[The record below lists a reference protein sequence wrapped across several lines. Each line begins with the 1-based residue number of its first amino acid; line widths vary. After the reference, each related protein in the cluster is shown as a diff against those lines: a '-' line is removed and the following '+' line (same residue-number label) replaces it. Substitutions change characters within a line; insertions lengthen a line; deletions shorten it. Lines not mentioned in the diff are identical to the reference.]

1 MLLLCPQLTRGQRS
15 SGVAIFIELTG
26 CEEVGE
32 TNLDFGAPF
41 HLTYASIALFCC
53 TKSFIYWAASPH
65 LWKSNL
71 GRLQPHG
78 KTLLQCGETRLCAVM
93 Y

>member
-41 HLTYASIALFCC
+41 HLNLC
-53 TKSFIYWAASPH
+53 IYCPILLHQKLH
-65 LWKSNL
+65 LL
-71 GRLQPHG
+71 GSLAPPLE
-78 KTLLQCGETRLCAVM
+78 K
-93 Y
+93 